1 MHPQAPSTAP
11 RVGMSVVHGARP
23 ITRGAERFDNPKTE
37 GIMSHRIEKDSL
49 GEVPVPSEAYYGAQ
63 TQRAVD
69 NFPISG
75 IGFNRGFIYALGL
88 IKRSAAQAN
97 MELGLLDR
105 ERGGAVVAAAQ
116 EVMDGK
122 LDAHFP
128 IDIFQTGSGT
138 SSNMNTNEVISNR
151 GIELLGGT
159 IGSKEPVH
167 PNDHVNMGQSSND
180 VIPTAI
186 HIAGARAIHNEL
198 IPALHHLHAALE
210 AKAKAW
216 DHIIKS
222 GRTHLMDATPV
233 RLGQEFGGYAAQI
246 AHGIRRAELARDAL
260 LELALGGTATGTGI
274 NRPVAFP
281 SMAIGHI
288 ANECDLP
295 FVEASNHFEA
305 QGARDG
311 VVEASGQLKTIA
323 ASFMKIANDIRW
335 LGSGPRTGFYEIALP
350 SIQPGSS
357 IMPGKVNPVMCEML
371 TMVSAQV
378 MGNDVA
384 INIGGQGGNF
394 ELNVYLPMMA
404 HNLLQSVSILA
415 NGAQTFTDRCVV
427 GIEANEEI
435 CTQSVE
441 RNLAICTSL
450 APAIGYD
457 KAAAI
462 SKEAF
467 KTNRTV
473 REVAI
478 EWDVLPSDE
487 LNTLL
492 DGRAMTEPS

>member
-1 MHPQAPSTAP
+1 
-11 RVGMSVVHGARP
+11 
-23 ITRGAERFDNPKTE
+23 
-37 GIMSHRIEKDSL
+37 MSHRTEKDSL
-49 GEVPVPSEAYYGAQ
+49 GEVSVPTDAYYGAQ

-75 IGFNRGFIYALGL
+75 IPFGRGFIYALGV
-88 IKRSAAQAN
+88 IKRSTAQAN
-97 MELGLLDR
+97 MELDLLDTPI
-105 ERGGAVVAAAQ
+105 GNAVVQAAN
-116 EVMDGK
+116 EVMEGR

-138 SSNMNTNEVISNR
+138 STNMNTNEVISNR
-151 GIELLGGT
+151 AIEIMGGEL
-159 IGSKEPVH
+159 GSKDPVH

-186 HIAGARAIHNEL
+186 HVAGAIAIHNDL
-198 IPALHHLHAALE
+198 IPALKHFHSALE
-210 AKAKAW
+210 AKATAW
-216 DHIIKS
+216 DNIIKS

-246 AHGIRRAELARDAL
+246 AHSIRRAETARDAL
-260 LELALGGTATGTGI
+260 LELALGGTAVGTGI
-274 NRPVAFP
+274 NRPPTFP
-281 SMAIGHI
+281 AIAISKI
-288 ANECDLP
+288 ASETGLP
-295 FVEASNHFEA
+295 FVEAANHFEA

-357 IMPGKVNPVMCEML
+357 IMPGKVNPVLCEML

-404 HNLLQSVSILA
+404 HNLLQSVTILS
-415 NGAQTFTDRCVV
+415 NGARAFTDKCVV
-427 GIEANEEI
+427 GIEANEEN

-478 EWDVLPSDE
+478 EWDVLPADE
-487 LNTLL
+487 LDTLL

>member
-1 MHPQAPSTAP
+1 MT
-11 RVGMSVVHGARP
+11 
-23 ITRGAERFDNPKTE
+23 
-37 GIMSHRIEKDSL
+37 HRIEKDSL
-49 GEVPVPSEAYYGAQ
+49 GDVPVPSDAYYGAQ
-63 TQRAVD
+63 TQRAID

-75 IGFNRGFIYALGL
+75 IGFNRGFIFALGL

-97 MELGLLDR
+97 MELGLL
-105 ERGGAVVAAAQ
+105 EANRGGSIVAAAQ

-138 SSNMNTNEVISNR
+138 SSNMNSNEVISNR
-151 GIELLGGT
+151 AIELMGGS
-159 IGSKEPVH
+159 IGSKDPVH

-186 HIAGARAIHNEL
+186 HIAGACAIHNDL
-198 IPALHHLHAALE
+198 IPSLKHLHNALE
-210 AKAKAW
+210 RKANEW

-233 RLGQEFGGYAAQI
+233 RLGQEFGGYAAQV

-274 NRPVAFP
+274 NRPIAFP
-281 SMAIGHI
+281 KAAIGHI
-288 ANECDLP
+288 ATECGLN
-295 FVEASNHFEA
+295 FIEAENHFEA

-404 HNLLQSVSILA
+404 HNLLQSVQILA
-415 NGAQTFTDRCVV
+415 NGARTFTDRCVV
-427 GIEANEEI
+427 GIEANEDI

-478 EWDVLPSDE
+478 EWDVLPTDE
-487 LNTLL
+487 LNALL